1 MVQMSEVKIRAKVIF
16 GGTTIETP
24 YIRSFSVNRARGQLS
39 ATFSASLRVPAGTSI
54 DGISSEVV
62 ISAGR
67 DSPTNTIFTGYVHN
81 ITISPSRE
89 DSSFVIVDISGQ
101 DAMHRLQGQRYTR
114 RISAIALSRFGAIT
128 AVTEENERY
137 KERFPAKIYDG
148 QDRLLSHQVLNAEG
162 QVITTPPASF
172 PQVGDSALSIGTRLS
187 VKNLGPRA

>member
-16 GGTTIETP
+16 GSTTVETP
-24 YIRSFSVNRARGQLS
+24 YIRSFSVNRARGQPS
-39 ATFSASLRVPAGTSI
+39 TTFSASLRVPAGTSLG
-54 DGISSEVV
+54 GISSKVI
-62 ISAGR
+62 ISAGS
-67 DSPTNTIFTGYVHN
+67 DFASNTIFTGYVHN

-101 DAMHRLQGQRYTR
+101 DAMYRLQGQRYTR
-114 RISAIALSRFGAIT
+114 RVSAIALSRFGAIT

-137 KERFPAKIYDG
+137 KERFPAKIYDD

-162 QVITTPPASF
+162 HVITTPPASF

-187 VKNLGPRA
+187 VKNLGPGA